1 MASPVDFYF
10 DFSSPYGYL
19 GAELIEGVAE
29 RQNREVT
36 WRPYLMGVL
45 FKKLGTQ
52 PLVFD
57 PVKGAYARRDIVRTA
72 AYLDIPFATPDP
84 FPVASIAA
92 CRAFYWLSD
101 NDPALA
107 KSFALTLM
115 RGFYRENRNLSKS
128 EVVVAAA
135 AEVGIDQAEIT
146 AALKD
151 AAVKERLRLEVNAAL
166 DRGVFGSPYF
176 VVDDETFWGTDRI
189 EQLEKWLATG
199 GW

>member
-29 RQNREVT
+29 RQNREIT
-36 WRPYLMGVL
+36 WRPYLMGAL

-52 PLVFD
+52 ALVFD

-84 FPVASIAA
+84 FPVHSIAA
-92 CRAFYWLSD
+92 CRVFYWLND

-107 KSFALTLM
+107 RSFALNLM
-115 RGFYRENRNLSKS
+115 RGFFRDNHNLSEP

-135 AEVGIDQAEIT
+135 AEVGIDQAET
-146 AALKD
+146 AAALKD
-151 AAVKERLRLEVNAAL
+151 VAVKERLKREVAAAL

-176 VVDDETFWGTDRI
+176 IVDDEVFWGTDRI
-189 EQLEKWLATG
+189 EQLERWLATG